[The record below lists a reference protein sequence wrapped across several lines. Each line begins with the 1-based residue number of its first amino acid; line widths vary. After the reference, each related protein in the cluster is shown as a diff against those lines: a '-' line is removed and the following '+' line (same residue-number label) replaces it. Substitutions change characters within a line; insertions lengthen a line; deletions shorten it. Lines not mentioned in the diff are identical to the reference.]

1 MGLPGTPPLLS
12 SLTSS
17 PVASPGLKFW
27 GLWKH
32 LQVSWFLHL
41 QAIVWEPSISFNSG
55 SRLLPWSK
63 LERRMV
69 QSLRFGPD
77 QKEAWLAKVGAAVQL
92 QRLRQT
98 PLPLAPT
105 PDGFGNRRKRQALL
119 SFFPA
124 NADTLWL
131 YLSKGFPFPF
141 LGSHQGPTRPFH
153 HKGSWEERVCPV
165 SPWEEQVR
173 NTGDP
178 VPR

>member
-32 LQVSWFLHL
+32 LQVSWFLHR
-41 QAIVWEPSISFNSG
+41 QAIVWEPSLSFNSG

-63 LERRMV
+63 LEGRMV
-69 QSLRFGPD
+69 QSPRFGPD
-77 QKEAWLAKVGAAVQL
+77 QKEARLAKAGAAVQL

-98 PLPLAPT
+98 PHPLAPT
-105 PDGFGNRRKRQALL
+105 P
-119 SFFPA
+119 A
-124 NADTLWL
+124 NADRLWL

-153 HKGSWEERVCPV
+153 HKGGWEERVCPV
-165 SPWEEQVR
+165 SPWEEQVG